1 MIRVGLIDD
10 QSLVRQGLAALL
22 AHAPDVRIAFDSA
35 GGEEAITLAAKHR
48 PEVIL
53 LDLRMP
59 EFDGIALLREFR
71 AKALPSAIIILTT
84 FDDDESLL
92 QAAAMGA
99 RGFLLKDVT
108 LDELLDAI
116 RQVASGRT
124 LVRPAMTTRVSQ
136 AIREI
141 RREQDTQAKRRS
153 EVHLTDRELEVL
165 RMLAG
170 GFTNRE
176 IGSAMNLAEGTIKNH
191 VSMVLSKLGVRDRTR
206 AVLKAVDDGLI

>member
-35 GGEEAITLAAKHR
+35 GGEEAITLSAKHR

>member
-1 MIRVGLIDD
+1 MIRVAIIDD
-10 QSLVRQGLAALL
+10 QSLVRQGMCALL
-22 AHAPDVRIAFDSA
+22 AHAHDIRVAFDSA
-35 GGEEAITLAAKHR
+35 GGEEAIALATKHR
-48 PEVIL
+48 PDVIL

-59 EFDGIALLREFR
+59 EFDGVALLREFR
-71 AKALPSAIIILTT
+71 AKAVPSGIIILTT
-84 FDDDESLL
+84 FDDDEALL

-108 LDELLDAI
+108 FDELLEAI

-124 LVRPAMTTRVSQ
+124 LVRPTLTTRVTQ

-141 RREQDTQAKRRS
+141 RREQDVSAKKRAN
-153 EVHLTDRELEVL
+153 VHLTDRELEVL
-165 RMLAG
+165 RLLAG

-176 IGSAMNLAEGTIKNH
+176 IGSALNLTEGTIKNH
-191 VSMVLSKLGVRDRTR
+191 VSVVLSKLGVRDRTR

>member
-124 LVRPAMTTRVSQ
+124 LVRPTVTSRVSQ

-141 RREQDTQAKRRS
+141 RREQDTEAKRRS

-176 IGSAMNLAEGTIKNH
+176 IGSALSLAEGTIKNH

>member
-22 AHAPDVRIAFDSA
+22 AHAPDIRIAFDSA
-35 GGEEAITLAAKHR
+35 GGEEAISLAARHR

-53 LDLRMP
+53 LDLKMP
-59 EFDGIALLREFR
+59 EFDGVSLLREFR
-71 AKALPSAIIILTT
+71 AKALPSHVIILTT

-92 QAAAMGA
+92 QAAALGA

-108 LDELLDAI
+108 LDALLDAI
-116 RQVASGRT
+116 RQVASGKT
-124 LVRPAMTTRVSQ
+124 LVRPALTTRVSQ
-136 AIREI
+136 TIREI
-141 RREQDTQAKRRS
+141 RREQQSPEPRAS
-153 EVHLTDRELEVL
+153 QIHLTDRELEVL

-176 IGSAMNLAEGTIKNH
+176 IGAALTLAEGTIKNH
-191 VSMVLSKLGVRDRTR
+191 VSAVLSKLGVRDRTR
-206 AVLKAVDDGLI
+206 AVLKAIDDGLI

>member
-35 GGEEAITLAAKHR
+35 GGEEAIALAAKHR

-141 RREQDTQAKRRS
+141 RREQDTEAKRRS

>member
-1 MIRVGLIDD
+1 MIYVGIIDD
-10 QSLVRQGLAALL
+10 QAIVRQGLCALL
-22 AHAPDVRIAFDSA
+22 AHAPDIRIAFESA
-35 GGEEAITLAAKHR
+35 GGEEAISLAAKHR
-48 PEVIL
+48 PQVIL

-59 EFDGIALLREFR
+59 EFDGVALLREFR
-71 AKALPSAIIILTT
+71 AKALTSDVIILTT
-84 FDDDESLL
+84 FDDDEALL
-92 QAAAMGA
+92 QAAALGA

-116 RQVASGRT
+116 RQVAAGRT
-124 LVRPAMTTRVSQ
+124 LVRPAVTTRVSQ

-141 RREQDTQAKRRS
+141 RRQRDTAAKRR
-153 EVHLTDRELEVL
+153 VDAHLTDRELEVL

-176 IGSAMNLAEGTIKNH
+176 IGAALNLAEGTIKNH
-191 VSMVLSKLGVRDRTR
+191 VSVVLSKLGVRDRTR

>member
-10 QSLVRQGLAALL
+10 QSLVRQGLASLL
-22 AHAPDVRIAFDSA
+22 AHAPDVRVAFDSA
-35 GGEEAITLAAKHR
+35 GGEEAIFLAAKHR

-59 EFDGIALLREFR
+59 EFDGVALLREFR
-71 AKALPSAIIILTT
+71 AKALASNVIILTT
-84 FDDDESLL
+84 FDDDEALL
-92 QAAAMGA
+92 QAAALGA

-116 RQVASGRT
+116 RQVAAGRT
-124 LVRPAMTTRVSQ
+124 LVRPAVTTRVSQ

-141 RREQDTQAKRRS
+141 RREQDTEAKRRS
-153 EVHLTDRELEVL
+153 EIHLTDRELEVL

-176 IGSAMNLAEGTIKNH
+176 IGGALNLAEGTIKNH

>member
-22 AHAPDVRIAFDSA
+22 AHAPDVRVAFDSA
-35 GGEEAITLAAKHR
+35 GGEEAIFLAAKHR

-59 EFDGIALLREFR
+59 EFDGVALLREFR
-71 AKALPSAIIILTT
+71 AKALASNVIILTT
-84 FDDDESLL
+84 FDDDEALL
-92 QAAAMGA
+92 QAAALGA

-141 RREQDTQAKRRS
+141 RREQDSAAKRRS

-176 IGSAMNLAEGTIKNH
+176 IGIALNLAEGTIKNH
-191 VSMVLSKLGVRDRTR
+191 VSVVLSKLGVRDRTR
-206 AVLKAVDDGLI
+206 AVLKAVDEGLI